1 MILEKINAHLWTIN
15 RYVYRWRVTN
25 SPHLQLDDTLEL
37 RMDRKSIKVKIFG
50 SEYPL
55 RGESEEFTK
64 KVAGYVDTMINSI
77 HDKIP
82 EQPPLTISVLAALN
96 ITEDLLKEK
105 DKNREMISNFES
117 EIIKISNYLDTS
129 LQGNGWFLCN

>member
-1 MILEKINAHLWTIN
+1 
-15 RYVYRWRVTN
+15 
-25 SPHLQLDDTLEL
+25 
-37 RMDRKSIKVKIFG
+37 MDRKSVKVKIFG

-105 DKNREMISNFES
+105 DKNRDMMSNFEN

-129 LQGNGWFLCN
+129 LQSNG

>member
-1 MILEKINAHLWTIN
+1 
-15 RYVYRWRVTN
+15 
-25 SPHLQLDDTLEL
+25 
-37 RMDRKSIKVKIFG
+37 MDRKSVRVKIFG

-105 DKNREMISNFES
+105 DKNREMIGNFEN
-117 EIIKISNYLDTS
+117 EIIKISNYLETS
-129 LQGNGWFLCN
+129 LQGNG

>member
-1 MILEKINAHLWTIN
+1 M
-15 RYVYRWRVTN
+15 R
-25 SPHLQLDDTLEL
+25 
-37 RMDRKSIKVKIFG
+37 VKIFG

-64 KVAGYVDTMINSI
+64 KVAGYVDAMINSI

-105 DKNREMISNFES
+105 DKSRELMSNFEN
-117 EIIKISNYLDTS
+117 EIVKISNYLDTS
-129 LQGNGWFLCN
+129 LQSNG

>member
-1 MILEKINAHLWTIN
+1 
-15 RYVYRWRVTN
+15 
-25 SPHLQLDDTLEL
+25 
-37 RMDRKSIKVKIFG
+37 MDRKSVRVKIFG

-64 KVAGYVDTMINSI
+64 KVAGYVDTMISSI

-105 DKNREMISNFES
+105 DKNREMISNFEN

-129 LQGNGWFLCN
+129 LQSNG

>member
-1 MILEKINAHLWTIN
+1 
-15 RYVYRWRVTN
+15 
-25 SPHLQLDDTLEL
+25 
-37 RMDRKSIKVKIFG
+37 MDRKSIKVKIFG

-105 DKNREMISNFES
+105 DKNREMISNFEN

-129 LQGNGWFLCN
+129 LQSNG

>member
-1 MILEKINAHLWTIN
+1 
-15 RYVYRWRVTN
+15 
-25 SPHLQLDDTLEL
+25 
-37 RMDRKSIKVKIFG
+37 MDRKSVRVKIFG

-96 ITEDLLKEK
+96 ITEDLLK
-105 DKNREMISNFES
+105 DKNREMISNFEN
-117 EIIKISNYLDTS
+117 EIVKISNYLDTS
-129 LQGNGWFLCN
+129 LQSNG

>member
-1 MILEKINAHLWTIN
+1 
-15 RYVYRWRVTN
+15 
-25 SPHLQLDDTLEL
+25 
-37 RMDRKSIKVKIFG
+37 MDRKSVRVKIFG

-64 KVAGYVDTMINSI
+64 KVSVYVDTMINSI
-77 HDKIP
+77 NDKIP

-105 DKNREMISNFES
+105 DKNREMISNFEN
-117 EIIKISNYLDTS
+117 EIVKISNYLDTS
-129 LQGNGWFLCN
+129 LQSNG

>member
-1 MILEKINAHLWTIN
+1 M
-15 RYVYRWRVTN
+15 
-25 SPHLQLDDTLEL
+25 QLH
-37 RMDRKSIKVKIFG
+37 MDRKSVKVKIFG

-64 KVAGYVDTMINSI
+64 KVAGYVDSMINSI

-96 ITEDLLKEK
+96 ITEDLLKER
-105 DKNREMISNFES
+105 DKNKAALDTFEN
-117 EIIKISNYLDTS
+117 EIVKIANYLDTS
-129 LQGNGWFLCN
+129 LQSVE

>member
-1 MILEKINAHLWTIN
+1 
-15 RYVYRWRVTN
+15 
-25 SPHLQLDDTLEL
+25 
-37 RMDRKSIKVKIFG
+37 MDRKSVKVKIFG

-105 DKNREMISNFES
+105 DKNREMISNFET
-117 EIIKISNYLDTS
+117 EIIKISNYLYTS
-129 LQGNGWFLCN
+129 LQSNA

>member
-1 MILEKINAHLWTIN
+1 
-15 RYVYRWRVTN
+15 
-25 SPHLQLDDTLEL
+25 
-37 RMDRKSIKVKIFG
+37 MDRKSVRVKIFG

-105 DKNREMISNFES
+105 DKNREMINNFEN
-117 EIIKISNYLDTS
+117 EIVKISNYLDTS
-129 LQGNGWFLCN
+129 LQSNG

>member
-1 MILEKINAHLWTIN
+1 
-15 RYVYRWRVTN
+15 
-25 SPHLQLDDTLEL
+25 
-37 RMDRKSIKVKIFG
+37 MDRKSIKVKIFG

-129 LQGNGWFLCN
+129 LQGNG

>member
-1 MILEKINAHLWTIN
+1 
-15 RYVYRWRVTN
+15 
-25 SPHLQLDDTLEL
+25 
-37 RMDRKSIKVKIFG
+37 MDRKSIRVKIFG

-64 KVAGYVDTMINSI
+64 QVANHVDAMINSV

-96 ITEDLLKEK
+96 ITEDFYKEK
-105 DKNREMISNFES
+105 EKSSQLVSSVEY
-117 EIIKISNYLDTS
+117 EIAKITNYLDTS
-129 LQGNGWFLCN
+129 INSTES

>member
-1 MILEKINAHLWTIN
+1 
-15 RYVYRWRVTN
+15 
-25 SPHLQLDDTLEL
+25 
-37 RMDRKSIKVKIFG
+37 MDRKSVRVKIFG

-64 KVAGYVDTMINSI
+64 KVAGYVDTMISSI

-105 DKNREMISNFES
+105 DKNREMIGNFEN
-117 EIIKISNYLDTS
+117 EIVKISNYLDTS
-129 LQGNGWFLCN
+129 LQGSGWFFVQLMQGGTLTSFRLDNLVRTVSHSQIH

>member
-1 MILEKINAHLWTIN
+1 
-15 RYVYRWRVTN
+15 
-25 SPHLQLDDTLEL
+25 
-37 RMDRKSIKVKIFG
+37 MDKKSVKVKIFG

-64 KVAGYVDTMINSI
+64 KVATYVDTMINTI

-96 ITEDLLKEK
+96 ITEDLLKER
-105 DKNREMISNFES
+105 DKSES
-117 EIIKISNYLDTS
+117 MLQRLENEITKMSNYLDTT
-129 LQGNGWFLCN
+129 LQSQ

>member
-1 MILEKINAHLWTIN
+1 
-15 RYVYRWRVTN
+15 
-25 SPHLQLDDTLEL
+25 
-37 RMDRKSIKVKIFG
+37 MDRKSVKVKIFG

-105 DKNREMISNFES
+105 DKNREMISNFEN
-117 EIIKISNYLDTS
+117 EVIKISNYLDTS
-129 LQGNGWFLCN
+129 LQSNG

>member
-1 MILEKINAHLWTIN
+1 
-15 RYVYRWRVTN
+15 
-25 SPHLQLDDTLEL
+25 
-37 RMDRKSIKVKIFG
+37 MDRKSVRVKIFG

-64 KVAGYVDTMINSI
+64 KVAGYVDAMINSI

-105 DKNREMISNFES
+105 DKNREMISNFEN

-129 LQGNGWFLCN
+129 LQSNG

>member
-1 MILEKINAHLWTIN
+1 
-15 RYVYRWRVTN
+15 
-25 SPHLQLDDTLEL
+25 
-37 RMDRKSIKVKIFG
+37 MDRKSIRVKIFG

-64 KVAGYVDTMINSI
+64 QVAAYVDSMIQSV

-96 ITEDLLKEK
+96 ITEDLFKER
-105 DKNREMISNFES
+105 DKNLQSNANLEYEIS
-117 EIIKISNYLDTS
+117 KIANYLDTS
-129 LQGNGWFLCN
+129 IHNPE

>member
-1 MILEKINAHLWTIN
+1 
-15 RYVYRWRVTN
+15 
-25 SPHLQLDDTLEL
+25 
-37 RMDRKSIKVKIFG
+37 MDRKSVRVKIFG

-105 DKNREMISNFES
+105 DKNREMISNFEN
-117 EIIKISNYLDTS
+117 EIVKISNYLDTS
-129 LQGNGWFLCN
+129 LQGNG

>member
-1 MILEKINAHLWTIN
+1 M
-15 RYVYRWRVTN
+15 R
-25 SPHLQLDDTLEL
+25 
-37 RMDRKSIKVKIFG
+37 VKIFG

-64 KVAGYVDTMINSI
+64 KVAGYVDAMINSI

-105 DKNREMISNFES
+105 DKNREMIGNFEN

-129 LQGNGWFLCN
+129 LLSNG

>member
-1 MILEKINAHLWTIN
+1 
-15 RYVYRWRVTN
+15 
-25 SPHLQLDDTLEL
+25 
-37 RMDRKSIKVKIFG
+37 MDRKSVRVKIFG

-105 DKNREMISNFES
+105 DKNREMISNFEN
-117 EIIKISNYLDTS
+117 EIIKISNYLDTT
-129 LQGNGWFLCN
+129 LQAEA

>member
-1 MILEKINAHLWTIN
+1 MEKKGV
-15 RYVYRWRVTN
+15 R
-25 SPHLQLDDTLEL
+25 
-37 RMDRKSIKVKIFG
+37 VKIFG

-64 KVAGYVDTMINSI
+64 KVAGYVDSMITTI

-96 ITEDLLKEK
+96 ITEDLLKER
-105 DKNREMISNFES
+105 DKNIEIVSEFES

-129 LQGNGWFLCN
+129 LQTEP

>member
-1 MILEKINAHLWTIN
+1 
-15 RYVYRWRVTN
+15 
-25 SPHLQLDDTLEL
+25 
-37 RMDRKSIKVKIFG
+37 MDRKSVRVKIFG

-105 DKNREMISNFES
+105 DKNREMISNFEN

-129 LQGNGWFLCN
+129 VQGDG

>member
-1 MILEKINAHLWTIN
+1 
-15 RYVYRWRVTN
+15 
-25 SPHLQLDDTLEL
+25 
-37 RMDRKSIKVKIFG
+37 MDRKSVRVKIFG

-64 KVAGYVDTMINSI
+64 KVAGYVDAMINSI

-105 DKNREMISNFES
+105 DKNREMIGNFEN

-129 LQGNGWFLCN
+129 LQSNG